1 MARIITKLANH
12 GLIGTWITDEEDSD
26 AAFTVSLKRNRFHV
40 SGFCRSDGEQFE
52 IKKLKWDGKTLS
64 FTARMPSTEFT
75 TENVFRLRPDGK
87 VILEL
92 TLYEVW
98 KKKDVRPGDM
108 PEGRQKIP
116 N

>member
-1 MARIITKLANH
+1 
-12 GLIGTWITDEEDSD
+12 
-26 AAFTVSLKRNRFHV
+26 
-40 SGFCRSDGEQFE
+40 
-52 IKKLKWDGKTLS
+52 
-64 FTARMPSTEFT
+64 MPSTEFT